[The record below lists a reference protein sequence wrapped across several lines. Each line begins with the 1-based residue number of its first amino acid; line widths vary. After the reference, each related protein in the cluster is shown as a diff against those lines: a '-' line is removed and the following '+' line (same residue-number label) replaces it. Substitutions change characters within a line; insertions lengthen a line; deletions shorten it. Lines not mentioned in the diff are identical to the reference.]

1 MLELLRI
8 KNIAVID
15 ESEVSF
21 ESGLNIISGETGAGK
36 SIVIESINL
45 ILGGRAQ
52 TDLIRA
58 GCEDATVEGLF
69 DIRDRAE
76 TLQKLSENG
85 FPTEDGQLLI
95 KRMLSRSGKHRIFI
109 NGELANLQSLVRV
122 TDGLID
128 CCGQHENQTL
138 LKQSSQI
145 ELLDRFGGTEKAAVQ
160 VAELVAQLKQSQQRL
175 MDLVQSDQERIQRT
189 EFLKF
194 QIEELESFQP
204 FSGEEENLQLEKK
217 LFSTSEAR
225 RSSVQFIID
234 GLSDSDS
241 GDRGI
246 LSNLK
251 SMLSRAR
258 SIQSQ
263 DDSIEVMAGGLER
276 GLVELEEASLAF
288 SKYLDTIDHSPER
301 MNEVQMRLAKYA
313 ELKRKYSCTG
323 DELAERF
330 EQMKRELLNLENMSE
345 LIDEE
350 KKIIS
355 ELRLQLKKIG
365 EKLSKDRKK
374 YSKQLSEQVTQE
386 LQELKM
392 EQAQF
397 LIDLKEVGED
407 LNWSEALGPNT
418 IQFLIKTNAGD
429 EFKPIGSIAS
439 GGELSRVLLS
449 IRRVIADQGGIG
461 VYLFDEIDAGI
472 GGQTAFVVGRKLKS
486 VAKHNQVI
494 CITHVPQVA
503 AFADH
508 HLSVVKTLDKKRT
521 FTSVL
526 KLTQKDRTDELAR
539 MLGGEVITKKSLE
552 NAKELLAQTKH

>member
-15 ESEVSF
+15 QTEISF

-52 TDLIRA
+52 TDLIRT

-69 DIRDRAE
+69 DLTTLTE
-76 TLQKLSENG
+76 TQQKLIENG
-85 FPTEDGQLLI
+85 FPVEDNQLLI
-95 KRMLSRSGKHRIFI
+95 KRVLSRSGKHRVFI
-109 NGELANLQSLVRV
+109 NGELANLQSLARV

-145 ELLDRFGGTEKAAVQ
+145 ELLDRFGNTVAASLSVSN
-160 VAELVAQLKQSQQRL
+160 LVSSLKKSLQKLSEFEQSE
-175 MDLVQSDQERIQRT
+175 QERIQRT

-194 QIEELESFQP
+194 QIEELENFSP
-204 FSGEEENLQLEKK
+204 VSGEEEALQQEKK

-225 RSSVQFIID
+225 RSSVQYIIE
-234 GLSDSDS
+234 GLSGSDAS
-241 GDRGI
+241 ERSV
-246 LSNLK
+246 LTTLK
-251 SMLSRAR
+251 SILTRAR

-263 DDSIEVMAGGLER
+263 DDSIELMTGGIER
-276 GLVELEEASLAF
+276 GLVELEESSLLF
-288 SKYLDTIDHSPER
+288 SRYADSIDHSPER
-301 MNEVQMRLAKYA
+301 MNEVQTRLAKYA
-313 ELKRKYSCTG
+313 ELRRKYACSG

-330 EQMKRELLNLENMSE
+330 EQMKRELSNLDNMSE
-345 LIDEE
+345 LIENE
-350 KKIIS
+350 KKMIAEIRS
-355 ELRLQLKKIG
+355 QLKQQG
-365 EKLSKDRKK
+365 EKISQDRKK
-374 YSKQLSEQVTQE
+374 FAKSLSEQVSKE

-397 LIDLKEVGED
+397 LIEVKDVSED

-429 EFKPIGSIAS
+429 DFKSIGTIAS

-508 HLSVVKTLDKKRT
+508 HLSVIKTLDKKRT